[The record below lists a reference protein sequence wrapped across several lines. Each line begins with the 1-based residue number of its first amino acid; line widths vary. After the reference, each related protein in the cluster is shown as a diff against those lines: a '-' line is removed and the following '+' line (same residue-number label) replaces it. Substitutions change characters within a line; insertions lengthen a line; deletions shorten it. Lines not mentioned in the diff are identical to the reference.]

1 MNAKLHISTPQS
13 ENIFSQHRDSRVN
26 IKKVMYFVQKILRAY
41 PDLYFAQKNDHI
53 IIMLGGCPATLYIGT
68 QNVTFFLGSFKAV
81 S

>member
-1 MNAKLHISTPQS
+1 MNAKLQISTPQS

-41 PDLYFAQKNDHI
+41 PDLYFAQTNDHI
-53 IIMLGGCPATLYIGT
+53 IIMLGGCLATLYIGT